1 MEMDEYNS
9 MVSEIEKAA
18 NKTELAESIFKTRSG
33 DLIGM
38 KQERSGIEHDHKQEL
53 SSLGLDKFCGKCKWR
68 GGMTCQG
75 RVDALIERCQT
86 PKFQAIMSAMQ
97 NGCREY
103 TGPGGGCYAII

>member
-1 MEMDEYNS
+1 MNNKETLRNVEENAGLKFMEMDEYNS

-53 SSLGLDKFCGKCKWR
+53 
-68 GGMTCQG
+68 
-75 RVDALIERCQT
+75 
-86 PKFQAIMSAMQ
+86 
-97 NGCREY
+97 
-103 TGPGGGCYAII
+103 

>member
-1 MEMDEYNS
+1 MNDRETLRNVEENAGLKFMEMDEYNS

-53 SSLGLDKFCGKCKWR
+53 
-68 GGMTCQG
+68 
-75 RVDALIERCQT
+75 
-86 PKFQAIMSAMQ
+86 
-97 NGCREY
+97 
-103 TGPGGGCYAII
+103 

>member
-53 SSLGLDKFCGKCKWR
+53 
-68 GGMTCQG
+68 
-75 RVDALIERCQT
+75 
-86 PKFQAIMSAMQ
+86 
-97 NGCREY
+97 
-103 TGPGGGCYAII
+103 